1 MTKRYERKTP
11 NHFRKNATLETPR
24 GLHRPSVIKC
34 YHVPCV
40 IRNGLVRPFPFQLKN
55 LISNVDE
62 DTSL

>member
-24 GLHRPSVIKC
+24 GLHRPSVI
-34 YHVPCV
+34 
-40 IRNGLVRPFPFQLKN
+40 RNGLVRPFPFQLKN